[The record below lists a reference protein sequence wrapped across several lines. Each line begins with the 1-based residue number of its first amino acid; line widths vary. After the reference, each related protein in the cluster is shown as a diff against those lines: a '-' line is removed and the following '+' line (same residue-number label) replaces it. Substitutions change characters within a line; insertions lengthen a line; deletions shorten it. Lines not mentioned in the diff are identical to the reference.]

1 MRNGVVERWDLRQ
14 PSAASDTVVNMS
26 SKADRTGGAPVQ
38 HLRLVHQHGL
48 LVETMRGDVSE
59 LVKSSFAGYLLV
71 LLNTAGDARPPFS
84 ARHYA
89 TDTI

>member
-1 MRNGVVERWDLRQ
+1 MYMGMRNGVVERWDLRQ

-26 SKADRTGGAPVQ
+26 SKADCTGGAPVQ

-59 LVKSSFAGYLLV
+59 PCKSRLAGYLRV
-71 LLNTAGDARPPFS
+71 SFNPA
-84 ARHYA
+84 
-89 TDTI
+89 